1 MYVFIYLPIF
11 TSEIFF
17 IMLKKIVTSLVIL
30 ISCSSVKAQY
40 GNTYQEIGFMAG
52 PVFFQSDFGEKG
64 NFDNAIKNVGVS
76 VGVFYYLSLNNDR
89 SRFADNFKIRLE
101 ASFMKVEM
109 QHHGKYVEGNGDFAQ
124 KLRAM
129 SSELKTGNVGVQ
141 LEYYPF
147 KTDDYSGATFSP
159 YISAGTQL
167 TSYNVKAFSALGP
180 IGTPATTPVKYIDS
194 FKSDSGIAA
203 SLTASIGFRY
213 KLADYHALILD
224 ARLQYYFTD
233 WMDGMNPD
241 KDKYPENKT
250 NDYSA
255 TLNVGYVYY
264 FN

>member
-1 MYVFIYLPIF
+1 
-11 TSEIFF
+11 
-17 IMLKKIVTSLVIL
+17 MLKKIITSFVVL
-30 ISCSSVKAQY
+30 ISCASVKAQY
-40 GNTYQEIGFMAG
+40 GNTYQEIGIMAG

-64 NFDNAIKNVGVS
+64 DFDNAIKNVGIS
-76 VGVFYYLSLNNDR
+76 AGIFYYISLDNDR

-101 ASFMKVEM
+101 ASLTKVEM
-109 QHHGKYVEGNGDFAQ
+109 QHYGKYIEGDKLFAQ
-124 KLRAM
+124 QLRAM
-129 SSELKTGNVGVQ
+129 TSELKTGNVGVQ

-159 YISAGTQL
+159 YISAGTQI
-167 TSYNVKAFSALGP
+167 TSYNVKAKSALGP
-180 IGTPATTPVKYIDS
+180 IGSSTTVPVKYVDG

-203 SLTASIGFRY
+203 SLTTSIGFRY

-241 KDKYPENKT
+241 KDNYPENKT

>member
-1 MYVFIYLPIF
+1 MFLYICQSLHLK
-11 TSEIFF
+11 SFF
-17 IMLKKIVTSLVIL
+17 IMLKKIITSLVIL

-52 PVFFQSDFGEKG
+52 PVFFQSDFGARGDFE
-64 NFDNAIKNVGVS
+64 NAIKNVGIS
-76 VGVFYYLSLNNDR
+76 VGVFYYISPNSNR
-89 SRFADNFKIRLE
+89 SGFADNFKIRLE
-101 ASFMKVEM
+101 ASFMKVELE
-109 QHHGKYVEGNGDFAQ
+109 HYGKYTEGDTDFAR
-124 KLRAM
+124 KLRGM
-129 SSELKTGNVGVQ
+129 NSSVKAGNVGVQ

-147 KTDDYSGATFSP
+147 KTDDYSSATFSP

-167 TSYNVKAFSALGP
+167 TSYSVTAKSSLGA
-180 IGTPATTPVKYIDS
+180 IGTPTTMIDKYIDG
-194 FKSDSGIAA
+194 FRSDSGIAV
-203 SLTASIGFRY
+203 SLTTSIGFRY